1 MYFHHK
7 RTAVYVLQSSAFQ
20 KGVGNNNINFMY
32 DDSGLE
38 LNSYGVLYCNHL
50 IEYLLLV
57 RLTDTLR
64 Y

>member
-1 MYFHHK
+1 
-7 RTAVYVLQSSAFQ
+7 
-20 KGVGNNNINFMY
+20 MY